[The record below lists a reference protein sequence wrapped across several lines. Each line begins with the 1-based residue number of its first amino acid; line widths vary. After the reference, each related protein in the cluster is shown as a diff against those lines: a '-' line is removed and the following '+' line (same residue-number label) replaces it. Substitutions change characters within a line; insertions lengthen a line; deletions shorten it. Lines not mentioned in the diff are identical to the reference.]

1 MKRPKETLCNST
13 GVGNP
18 LLGLYLSRCN
28 GLRGKLEH
36 RCFLTLYKVSQQHH
50 LPVGKFQGIM
60 TALGGRF
67 HRFLMTW
74 SPSGRFL

>member
-60 TALGGRF
+60 TALVGDFTG
-67 HRFLMTW
+67 
-74 SPSGRFL
+74 SS